1 MAAIGRALTMTND
14 FDQIFVTNICD
25 HSHIEH
31 NEHFTFKT
39 IKI

>member
-1 MAAIGRALTMTND
+1 MATIGRALTMTNGS
-14 FDQIFVTNICD
+14 DQIFVTNICD

-31 NEHFTFKT
+31 NDYFTFKT